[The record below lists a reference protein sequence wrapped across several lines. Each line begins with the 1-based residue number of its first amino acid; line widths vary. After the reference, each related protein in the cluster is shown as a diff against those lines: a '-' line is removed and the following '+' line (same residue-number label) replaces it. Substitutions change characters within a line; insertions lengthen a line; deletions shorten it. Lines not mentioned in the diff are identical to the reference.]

1 MEFLSLSPG
10 TIVTPVISI
19 TPPRIIELNEVSGSV
34 ETNSSSKRA
43 RARVPHP
50 TRQLRRRSKSNLPI
64 GVNYRLTMPGLARCL
79 NVRARTKSDG
89 VISYTNGI
97 TRSNSRADK
106 RPTKKAAKVEADP
119 SFPVSFYYLLPC
131 WFDLHP
137 PPYALSFVQFHRIFL
152 GRTSIRGSSRCPRL
166 SSIDTAPSVY
176 WNWFHRIAFNVVHR
190 GLVRLRFCLK
200 TESWTAAWENW

>member
-137 PPYALSFVQFHRIFL
+137 PPLCPVIRAISPDLPRQNFDSRIL
-152 GRTSIRGSSRCPRL
+152 AMSASLVDWHCSQRL
-166 SSIDTAPSVY
+166 LKLIPPD
-176 WNWFHRIAFNVVHR
+176 
-190 GLVRLRFCLK
+190 RF
-200 TESWTAAWENW
+200 